1 MLSVVVLC
9 VVMVAAVVGFG
20 FIPYERGMPLAGS
33 CSLAISAACHP
44 EQRAGVGDCVL
55 SEQKVQWGVVSTS
68 LDGIGHC
75 AFSSAEVG
83 PLVKGRMYA

>member
-1 MLSVVVLC
+1 
-9 VVMVAAVVGFG
+9 VMVAAVVGIG
-20 FIPYERGMPLAGS
+20 FIPYVRGMPLAGS

-44 EQRAGVGDCVL
+44 EQGVGMGDSVL
-55 SEQKVQWGVVSTS
+55 SEQELQWGVVSTS
-68 LDGIGHC
+68 SDGVGHC